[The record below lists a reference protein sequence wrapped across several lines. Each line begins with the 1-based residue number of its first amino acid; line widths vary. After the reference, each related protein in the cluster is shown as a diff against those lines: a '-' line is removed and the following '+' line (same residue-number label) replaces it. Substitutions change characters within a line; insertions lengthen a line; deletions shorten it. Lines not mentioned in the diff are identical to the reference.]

1 MKVIL
6 ETKRLLLREF
16 VSDDSEFIL
25 ELVNTPDWIQFIG
38 DRNIRTQGV
47 AEEYIQENL
56 QKSYTKNGFGLWL
69 MELKDTEEPIGMCG
83 LVKRKSLEHVDIGFA
98 LLPQFARQGYTF
110 EAAKATLSYAKEK
123 LKIPK
128 IVAITDSK
136 NEASIGLLH
145 KLGFA
150 FEKELE
156 LSENNTVLLF
166 SE

>member
-47 AEEYIQENL
+47 AEEYIQETL
-56 QKSYTKNGFGLWL
+56 QLSYAKNGFGLWL

-123 LKIPK
+123 LKIPLNPNRRCY
-128 IVAITDSK
+128 T
-136 NEASIGLLH
+136 
-145 KLGFA
+145 
-150 FEKELE
+150 
-156 LSENNTVLLF
+156 
-166 SE
+166 